1 MNLSDIAIKRPVFA
15 SMTSAAL
22 VLFGLI
28 GFKQLAVREFPDVD
42 PPIVSVSVSLR
53 GANPQVME
61 SAVTDVLE
69 EQLASLEGL
78 RTMTSNSS
86 EQSSNINLEFN
97 LDRPIEDAA
106 QDVRD
111 IVSRVRGRLP
121 QEIDDPVVNKQD
133 SDARPMMFIGLE
145 SSTHDLLQLT
155 DIADRILKPRLQTVP
170 GLARAEIRGER
181 RYAMRVWLSVSALQ
195 AHGLTVQDVVSAIQ
209 SRNVE
214 IPAGRIESERRE
226 FSVRSLGELRTPAEF
241 TDMVVTTQGGQVVKL
256 GDLARV
262 ELGPEDDR
270 SIFRFNGRPAVGLSL
285 VRQSKSNLVDVAD
298 AVRAAMPELQAALPP
313 GVTATIG
320 SDQSIY
326 VKRSIKEAEETLFL
340 AGGLVVLIIFLFLR
354 NIRATIIPGLAI
366 PASIVAT
373 FAVMYA
379 LDFSINNLTLL
390 ALTLAIGIVV
400 DDAIIVL
407 ENAYRHQEELS
418 DSPEVAAV
426 NGTREIAFAVIA
438 TTISLIAVFTPLAFL
453 TGSTGR
459 LFKEFGIAVAAAVA
473 ISGFVALT
481 LTPMLC
487 AKILRVPSQH
497 SQLAN
502 TLEFAIKGVT
512 TTYERA
518 LAWALRHR
526 VLVLGTVT
534 LLVAGAV
541 LVFTKLK
548 VEFVPPEDRGQMQL
562 SITGPEGATL
572 AFTDQYQKQVEDI
585 LNKIPEI
592 DNYTSTVGGGG
603 GGGGGGGVNRGQIF
617 VRFVD
622 WSKRKRTAQQII
634 ESIRPLLAK
643 IPGVLAFAN
652 NPPAFG
658 GYGSAVQYV
667 IRNSNFDSLFAGM
680 QAMLARARQIKGL
693 TNVDTDLR
701 INKPELA
708 VSYDRDRAEDLGVP
722 VRAVAGTMQALL
734 GGQRVSTFT
743 QNNKL
748 YYVMVQ
754 LSPEERA
761 TPTDMSGLAVRG
773 NNGELI
779 KLDQLAKVTE
789 GVGPRSLSHFGRVRA
804 ATLSAGLAPGFTL
817 GEALDSLDRIA
828 KDVLPAA
835 SSTALAGE
843 SRELRESGT
852 SLYFAFLLALIVVF
866 MVLASQFESLV
877 HPFTVLMAV
886 PLAITG
892 AVFTLFIAKSSI
904 NLYSQIGMI
913 LLIGLV
919 AKNSILLVDY
929 TNKLRDRGMET
940 RDALLEAGRV
950 RLRPILMTSV
960 AVVMGAVPIALALG
974 AGSISRRPLGYA
986 IVGGVVFSTAL
997 TLFIVPLVYS
1007 LVEGARVRVR
1017 SAKHAAAATQ
1027 PVPVAEPK

>member
-1 MNLSDIAIKRPVFA
+1 
-15 SMTSAAL
+15 
-22 VLFGLI
+22 
-28 GFKQLAVREFPDVD
+28 
-42 PPIVSVSVSLR
+42 
-53 GANPQVME
+53 
-61 SAVTDVLE
+61 
-69 EQLASLEGL
+69 
-78 RTMTSNSS
+78 
-86 EQSSNINLEFN
+86 
-97 LDRPIEDAA
+97 
-106 QDVRD
+106 
-111 IVSRVRGRLP
+111 
-121 QEIDDPVVNKQD
+121 
-133 SDARPMMFIGLE
+133 
-145 SSTHDLLQLT
+145 
-155 DIADRILKPRLQTVP
+155 
-170 GLARAEIRGER
+170 
-181 RYAMRVWLSVSALQ
+181 
-195 AHGLTVQDVVSAIQ
+195 
-209 SRNVE
+209 
-214 IPAGRIESERRE
+214 
-226 FSVRSLGELRTPAEF
+226 
-241 TDMVVTTQGGQVVKL
+241 
-256 GDLARV
+256 
-262 ELGPEDDR
+262 
-270 SIFRFNGRPAVGLSL
+270 
-285 VRQSKSNLVDVAD
+285 
-298 AVRAAMPELQAALPP
+298 
-313 GVTATIG
+313 
-320 SDQSIY
+320 
-326 VKRSIKEAEETLFL
+326 
-340 AGGLVVLIIFLFLR
+340 
-354 NIRATIIPGLAI
+354 
-366 PASIVAT
+366 
-373 FAVMYA
+373 
-379 LDFSINNLTLL
+379 
-390 ALTLAIGIVV
+390 
-400 DDAIIVL
+400 
-407 ENAYRHQEELS
+407 
-418 DSPEVAAV
+418 
-426 NGTREIAFAVIA
+426 
-438 TTISLIAVFTPLAFL
+438 
-453 TGSTGR
+453 
-459 LFKEFGIAVAAAVA
+459 
-473 ISGFVALT
+473 
-481 LTPMLC
+481 MLC

-502 TLEFAIKGVT
+502 TLEYAIKGMT

-526 VLVLGTVT
+526 VVVLATVA

-541 LVFTKLK
+541 LVFTRLK
-548 VEFVPPEDRGQMQL
+548 VEFVPPEDRGQMQI

-572 AFTDQYQKQVEDI
+572 AVIDQYQKQVEAI
-585 LNKIPEI
+585 LGRIPEI

-603 GGGGGGGVNRGQIF
+603 GGGGGGSVNRGQIF

-622 WSKRKRTAQQII
+622 WSQRKRTAQQII
-634 ESIRPLLAK
+634 ESIRPELAK
-643 IPGVLAFAN
+643 ITGVLAFAN

-667 IRNSNFDSLFAGM
+667 VRNSNFDSLFTGM
-680 QAMLARARQIKGL
+680 QAMLARARQVKGI

-773 NNGELI
+773 NQGELI

-828 KDVLPAA
+828 KDVLPAG

-866 MVLASQFESLV
+866 MVLASQFESMM

-892 AVFTLFIAKSSI
+892 AVFTLFVAKSSI

-929 TNKLRDRGMET
+929 TNKLRDKGMET

-960 AVVMGAVPIALALG
+960 AVVISAVPIALALG

-1007 LVEGARVRVR
+1007 LMEGARVRVR
-1017 SAKHAAAATQ
+1017 SVRRRAAATQ
-1027 PVPVAEPK
+1027 PLPITESK